1 MNLPPLDASCGCN
14 HMPWVPL
21 SLTSSNFCFGASF
34 FFCLVSDLYS
44 FPSVAHTGYSLSSPS
59 TKGRYCCF
67 HPLATMNAQ
76 NPLQTHI
83 YIHPGHIPG
92 GQATGS
98 CVNTCLSFWK
108 HVNLFN
114 KVIRPFTSR
123 NSVWGFPFLRTSP
136 TPAVI
141 ALLSLL
147 LMWGG
152 FLFVCLSFSNDE
164 EQHLFMC
171 LFTTDISFLERNPHV
186 TTLKAVGSWR
196 MKPINAAES
205 SLTQ

>member
-21 SLTSSNFCFGASF
+21 SLNFFQLLCFGASS

-44 FPSVAHTGYSLSSPS
+44 FPSVAHTPVPGYSLPSPS
-59 TKGRYCCF
+59 TKGHSCCF
-67 HPLATMNAQ
+67 HPLATMNTQ

-83 YIHPGHIPG
+83 YIHSGHIPG
-92 GQATGS
+92 GEATGS

-108 HVNLFN
+108 HVSLFN
-114 KVIRPFTSR
+114 KVIQPFTSR

-141 ALLSLL
+141 ALLSL
-147 LMWGG
+147 
-152 FLFVCLSFSNDE
+152 
-164 EQHLFMC
+164 
-171 LFTTDISFLERNPHV
+171 
-186 TTLKAVGSWR
+186 
-196 MKPINAAES
+196 
-205 SLTQ
+205 